1 MSTINV
7 DNIAEYTSSGKI
19 NATHDIKMASGK
31 SVMNSDSKAI
41 GSMVKLIES
50 EVTSAVATVVQDD
63 FVDLTLYNHYYFY
76 IDNMEIQTDGQHL
89 QCIFR
94 SGGSSGS
101 NMTGTYARSG
111 ITAETNGGSASV
123 FGNQNTTN
131 AAQPAASLGNADGT
145 EAFSAN
151 GIFVPSTGTKGI
163 STLKFETYY
172 MQENNVARYFMT
184 LHTFDSLTA
193 ATGLL
198 WQMSSGNITA
208 GKFTIYGVSR

>member
-19 NATHDIKMASGK
+19 NATHDIKLASGK

-50 EVTSAVATVVQDD
+50 EVTSSVATVVQDD

-76 IDNMEIQTDGQHL
+76 IDNMEIATDGSHL
-89 QCIFR
+89 QCVFR
-94 SGGSSGS
+94 SGGSSGA
-101 NMTGTYARSG
+101 NMTGSYRRSG

-123 FGNQNTTN
+123 FGNQSTTN
-131 AAQPAASLGNADGT
+131 AAQPVASVGNADGT
-145 EAFSAN
+145 EALSAN

-163 STLKFETYY
+163 SALKFETYY
-172 MQENNVARYFMT
+172 VQNNNVARYFMT
-184 LHTFDSLTA
+184 THTFDSLTA

-208 GKFTIYGVSR
+208 GKFTIYGVAR